1 MYADQLEAQANRSVK
16 DRLNGNY
23 ASDSGRRR
31 PISAKRQR
39 EDDDKWEHDLFEDN
53 EPQVSNR
60 RVGVKDLRLKLQ
72 RKSIEQATRS
82 VRGSVTG
89 GARDLREKLS
99 GTLYSRPV
107 ESKPASV
114 GPKPAPEVSKPPRK
128 SVVAQPPAPETK
140 ATTSVPKKKVQQ
152 KVESVDNFL
161 QSLGL
166 DKYSITFQA
175 EEVDMTALIHMKD
188 EDLKA
193 LGIPMLMKGMR
204 GLVSLKLV
212 HFSLERTGIM
222 HKLFTMASDFT
233 SLGLPKLH
241 NQVADNELLGDV
253 CFYFYSPMVRGRR
266 YFWLWSQ
273 SLMTNWDRASI
284 SKIHAVVT
292 VSGLFSN
299 GTSAAQLISS
309 YARTGDIDFARKL
322 FENLPS
328 RGIHSWNAMLVSY
341 SRGNEPLEVIN
352 LYKKMSLER
361 VKPDS
366 STFTM
371 AIKACTSLL
380 DLVTGEEIWK
390 NAMKR
395 GYGDDIFVGSS
406 ILNLYTKCGKMDEAV
421 SVFERMGKRDVVS
434 WSTMITG
441 FVKSGR
447 VREAVDMYRRTQK
460 EGLEG
465 DGVVMLALIQACA
478 SIEDRKMGYSLH
490 GTMSYKNVVSWST
503 LISGYAQ
510 NGYAG
515 NALELLVEM
524 QSCGFEPDLV
534 SLVGALLACSQ
545 IGYPILGRE
554 IHGHIVRRLDV
565 NQVLGCLNNK
575 KFWIGELAANKVL
588 ELKPDTPGIYALV
601 SNFFAAARKW
611 DEVAMVRKVMK
622 TAGMKKV
629 PGYSAVEVNGKLHA
643 FVVEDKGHP
652 QYQQILGILEEL
664 EHETRAMGYA
674 PKTEFVLHNVE
685 EEVKVR
691 MLWNHSERLAIAF
704 GILNTGPGTR
714 LLITKNLRVCGDC
727 HEAIKFISVIV
738 KREIIVRDMKR
749 FHHFNNGS
757 CSCGDYW

>member
-1 MYADQLEAQANRSVK
+1 MLLE
-16 DRLNGNY
+16 
-23 ASDSGRRR
+23 
-31 PISAKRQR
+31 
-39 EDDDKWEHDLFEDN
+39 KWFL
-53 EPQVSNR
+53 
-60 RVGVKDLRLKLQ
+60 KDL
-72 RKSIEQATRS
+72 KSI
-82 VRGSVTG
+82 
-89 GARDLREKLS
+89 
-99 GTLYSRPV
+99 
-107 ESKPASV
+107 
-114 GPKPAPEVSKPPRK
+114 
-128 SVVAQPPAPETK
+128 
-140 ATTSVPKKKVQQ
+140 
-152 KVESVDNFL
+152 
-161 QSLGL
+161 
-166 DKYSITFQA
+166 
-175 EEVDMTALIHMKD
+175 
-188 EDLKA
+188 
-193 LGIPMLMKGMR
+193 
-204 GLVSLKLV
+204 
-212 HFSLERTGIM
+212 
-222 HKLFTMASDFT
+222 
-233 SLGLPKLH
+233 
-241 NQVADNELLGDV
+241 LLT
-253 CFYFYSPMVRGRR
+253 CK
-266 YFWLWSQ
+266 
-273 SLMTNWDRASI
+273 DRASI

-406 ILNLYTKCGKMDEAV
+406 ILNLYSKCGKMDEA
-421 SVFERMGKRDVVS
+421 
-434 WSTMITG
+434 
-441 FVKSGR
+441 
-447 VREAVDMYRRTQK
+447 
-460 EGLEG
+460 
-465 DGVVMLALIQACA
+465 ACA
-478 SIEDRKMGYSLH
+478 SIEDGKMGYSLH
-490 GTMSYKNVVSWST
+490 GYMIRRGFPMDVMVQTSLIDMYAKNGKLDTASRLFRTMSYRNVVSWST

-510 NGYAG
+510 NGCAG

-554 IHGHIVRRLDV
+554 IHGYIVRRLDV
-565 NQVLGCLNNK
+565 NQVLGTALIDIYGIHGQGEEALLIFHRMIEAQTKPDHVTFASLLSALSHRGLVDEGRHWFDVMVREYKIQPMEKHYVSLIDLLARAGKVEEAQSLIESMESEPGIAVWVALLSGCLNNK

-727 HEAIKFISVIV
+727 HEAIKFISVVV

>member
-1 MYADQLEAQANRSVK
+1 MLLE
-16 DRLNGNY
+16 
-23 ASDSGRRR
+23 
-31 PISAKRQR
+31 
-39 EDDDKWEHDLFEDN
+39 KWFL
-53 EPQVSNR
+53 
-60 RVGVKDLRLKLQ
+60 KDL
-72 RKSIEQATRS
+72 KSI
-82 VRGSVTG
+82 
-89 GARDLREKLS
+89 
-99 GTLYSRPV
+99 
-107 ESKPASV
+107 
-114 GPKPAPEVSKPPRK
+114 
-128 SVVAQPPAPETK
+128 
-140 ATTSVPKKKVQQ
+140 
-152 KVESVDNFL
+152 
-161 QSLGL
+161 
-166 DKYSITFQA
+166 
-175 EEVDMTALIHMKD
+175 
-188 EDLKA
+188 
-193 LGIPMLMKGMR
+193 
-204 GLVSLKLV
+204 
-212 HFSLERTGIM
+212 
-222 HKLFTMASDFT
+222 
-233 SLGLPKLH
+233 
-241 NQVADNELLGDV
+241 LLT
-253 CFYFYSPMVRGRR
+253 CK
-266 YFWLWSQ
+266 
-273 SLMTNWDRASI
+273 DRASI

-406 ILNLYTKCGKMDEAV
+406 ILNLYSKCGKMDEAV

-478 SIEDRKMGYSLH
+478 SIEDGKMGYSLH
-490 GTMSYKNVVSWST
+490 GYMIRRGFPMDVMVQTSLIDMYAKNGKLDTASRLFRTMSYRNVVSWST

-510 NGYAG
+510 NGCAG

-554 IHGHIVRRLDV
+554 IHGYIVRRLDV
-565 NQVLGCLNNK
+565 NQVLGTALIDMYAKCGLLSHARVLYDRMSSGDVILWNTIIASYGIHGQGEEALLIFHRMIEAQTKPDHVTFASLLSALSHRGLVDEGRHWFDVMVREYKIQPMEKHYVSLIDLLARAGKVEEAQSLIESMESEPGIAVWVALLSGCLNNK

-652 QYQQILGILEEL
+652 QYQQILGILVEL

-727 HEAIKFISVIV
+727 HEAIKFISVVV